1 MCSMGGMVFVSWN
14 VAYLQVP
21 VVHGAAAV
29 GRLGRLL
36 TGVEEATQLTEKP
49 GSRYNELHPCQNAAI
64 GENEFQNATRTN
76 CPTTLQ

>member
-49 GSRYNELHPCQNAAI
+49 GSRHDELHPC
-64 GENEFQNATRTN
+64 
-76 CPTTLQ
+76 